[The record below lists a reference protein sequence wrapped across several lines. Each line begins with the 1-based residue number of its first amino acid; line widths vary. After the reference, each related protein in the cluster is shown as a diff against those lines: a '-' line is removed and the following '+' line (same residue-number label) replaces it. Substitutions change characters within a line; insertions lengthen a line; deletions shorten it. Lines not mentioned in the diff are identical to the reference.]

1 MTTPLPEDWRAQL
14 MAMIR
19 GLSPLDGA
27 LFSGGPGLSPLQQ
40 IGVYREQ
47 HVLRHRA
54 ALRANLPGLTALW
67 GEHADAQLDR
77 YVQDH
82 PSTSWTLERLGEPML
97 VWLEAQDAPQE
108 DQALAAVDLAV
119 LQVFHAPA
127 PRPLDPSTL
136 TTARLG
142 RSPTARRL
150 RLPLDA
156 HRWRAQALSGETPPP
171 MTACD
176 ARVVVYRHEQRVRH
190 IELPA
195 AADALLAA
203 LEPEAGLTVSEAID
217 AALRSGA
224 DPKLL
229 SEAIG
234 PWFRLFVERGLI
246 EAR

>member
-1 MTTPLPEDWRAQL
+1 MTTPIPEDWRAQL

-27 LFSGGPGLSPLQQ
+27 LFTGGPGLGPAQQ

-54 ALRANLPGLTALW
+54 ALRANLPGLTAFW
-67 GEHADAQLDR
+67 GEAADAQLDAFVR
-77 YVQDH
+77 EH
-82 PSTSWTLERLGEPML
+82 PSTSWTLEQLGEPML
-97 VWLEAQDAPQE
+97 VWLEAQGAPAE
-108 DQALAAVDLAV
+108 DRALAAVDLAV
-119 LQVFHAPA
+119 LKVFHAPA
-127 PRPLDPSTL
+127 PQPLNPATL
-136 TTARLG
+136 AAARLG
-142 RSPTARRL
+142 RSPTAQRL
-150 RLPLDA
+150 RLSLDA
-156 HRWRAQALSGETPPP
+156 HRWRAQALSGETPSP

-176 ARVVVYRHEQRVRH
+176 ARVVVYRHEGRVRH
-190 IELPA
+190 VELPA

-203 LEPEAGLTVSEAID
+203 LEPGRAVAEAID
-217 AALRSGA
+217 AALQSGA
-224 DPKLL
+224 DPAAL